1 MLKRTA
7 AVLVALASIGAVGLG
22 GAHVLSNAMTANAA
36 ESASVAQQTRT
47 FAVQNMTCA
56 LCPITVR
63 TAMEAVEGVES
74 VQIDLDTKTAAVVF
88 DPAITTPDQIARA
101 STNAGYPANAVPEG
115 G

>member
-1 MLKRTA
+1 MMKRTA
-7 AVLVALASIGAVGLG
+7 AVLVALASIGAAGLG
-22 GAHVLSNAMTANAA
+22 GSHVLSNAMTANAA

-47 FAVQNMTCA
+47 FAIRNMTCA

>member
-1 MLKRTA
+1 MMKRTA

-22 GAHVLSNAMTANAA
+22 GTHVLSNAMTANAA

-63 TAMEAVEGVES
+63 TVMEAVEGVES

-101 STNAGYPANAVPEG
+101 STNAGYPANAVAEG